1 MDFSKVKLPE
11 PASKAAFDAQLDDL
25 IGGDDTGA
33 EHHNPMLDETDE
45 PTFLPG
51 STPAPAKQVSHD
63 GQEVAATSTPDQPWK
78 RDRTP
83 EEQAALD
90 TRAANGE
97 LLPGRKK
104 KDAYSFGWLTSID
117 LEVIWT
123 VASARLI
130 KAESV
135 QVARGWKRVEAAYKR
150 LRRLENGGLVRAQ
163 RVVGVGQ
170 VWTVTKLGL
179 RTLRANGFEARWTK
193 GRTSE
198 ADAFP
203 YVGPGDISLQNV
215 QHTLALAHVR
225 AQLLRGGYY
234 DLRFGEEGSSPV
246 APAQLIS
253 EWTMKT
259 SWEALT
265 GPLRDGSRHED
276 RLVEASKVAAAYR
289 QRVTEGRGTWEE
301 AFISAPML
309 WVPAH
314 PPVER
319 NYRGQSG
326 PESSV
331 EHGGSH
337 LPDLVVSRLASQD
350 RLNVNTAVEVEL
362 TYKKGSDYARIFDAY
377 SKRGGM
383 YHRVVWLVPNESIER
398 VMRKA
403 LEKLGKAA
411 AQHVILPLN
420 LDDVPI
426 LMSVDKRDQ
435 HRAERRT
442 KRALPKSKVTGE
454 FASPFRSAAD
464 RSAASGVS
472 DG

>member
-1 MDFSKVKLPE
+1 MDLSKIKLPE
-11 PASKAAFDAQLDDL
+11 PASKPAFDAQLDDL
-25 IGGDDTGA
+25 IGGDDTGV
-33 EHHNPMLDETDE
+33 EHHNPMLDDIDE
-45 PTFLPG
+45 PTFLPV
-51 STPAPAKQVSHD
+51 STPAPAAPITAERQ
-63 GQEVAATSTPDQPWK
+63 QEAATGTADQPWK

-90 TRAANGE
+90 ARAANGE

-104 KDAYSFGWLTSID
+104 KDAYSFGWLTNID
-117 LEVIWT
+117 LEVIWQ
-123 VASARLI
+123 VASARLV

-179 RTLRANGFEARWTK
+179 RTLRANGFEWRWTK
-193 GRTSE
+193 GRTGE

-215 QHTLALAHVR
+215 EHTLALAHVR

-234 DLRFGEEGSSPV
+234 DLQFGEEGSSPV

-259 SWEALT
+259 SWETLT
-265 GPLRDGSRHED
+265 VPQHDGSKHED
-276 RLVEASKVAAAYR
+276 RLVKAQQVAASYR
-289 QRVTEGRGTWEE
+289 QRVTEGRGTWED
-301 AFISAPML
+301 AFISSPML
-309 WVPAH
+309 WIPAY
-314 PPVER
+314 PTTER
-319 NYRGQSG
+319 NFRGTSG
-326 PESSV
+326 PETAIERGV
-331 EHGGSH
+331 SH
-337 LPDLVVSRLASQD
+337 LPDLVVSRLDSHD
-350 RLNVNTAVEVEL
+350 RLPVNTAVEVEL
-362 TYKKGSDYARIFDAY
+362 TYKKVSDYARIFDAY

-383 YHRVVWLVPNESIER
+383 YHRVVWLVADESIAR

-420 LDDVPI
+420 LNDVPI

-442 KRALPKSKVTGE
+442 QRALPKSKVTGD

-464 RSAASGVS
+464 RPASSGVS
-472 DG
+472 NG